1 MPIAFSCARE
11 RTSLTNIEP
20 SDFCGR
26 GVHTKSLGGK
36 YCITCNHCNQPQVCC
51 ILASFIEGGKGLH
64 LLTVGGKDLLHLL
77 TVSFAFMNGKGKQVG
92 LFSAK
97 TQSLP
102 ISPTPTL
109 IPLQLF
115 LRKYNFLKN
124 KVVSYIS
131 IY

>member
-20 SDFCGR
+20 SDFCGW

-51 ILASFIEGGKGLH
+51 ILAGLFYSRWARFAFINSWW
-64 LLTVGGKDLLHLL
+64 D
-77 TVSFAFMNGKGKQVG
+77 VSFAFMNGKQVV

-97 TQSLP
+97 PQSLP

-109 IPLQLF
+109 IPLQLREIHF
-115 LRKYNFLKN
+115 LEKQNCVIHLNLLICDPK
-124 KVVSYIS
+124 
-131 IY
+131 